1 MSRPEDFKFDPYTGE
16 SWASSVPI
24 QADTYR
30 SLYPKRVFWTNPW
43 TGVKRDMGDV
53 NGNPYMENVAA
64 PADPRGVLRAK
75 QAAASSAPAFP
86 PCQGRNCGA
95 TDGVSHSPECKIEHE
110 AAVLGVGIRFLEP
123 ARKREPYKA
132 IMSLDECCAAEGAQ
146 PGAIQ
151 FAGPEPAE
159 ADPTGRGAHDAG
171 AKMDAGKP
179 RVWLCV
185 SGFSNALFAV
195 ADVTTRGAEKYA
207 PNSWMSV
214 PDGAERYMEG
224 FARHALALGRGET
237 HDTGPGGTGCLHK
250 AQMIWNLLASLELE
264 MRNDAGWSRGS

>member
-1 MSRPEDFKFDPYTGE
+1 MSRPEDFKFDPYSGLPWG
-16 SWASSVPI
+16 SAVPI
-24 QADTYR
+24 QMDTYR
-30 SLYPKRVFWTNPW
+30 SLYPKRVFWANPW
-43 TGVKRDMGDV
+43 TGQLRDTGDV
-53 NGNPYMENVAA
+53 NENPFMEHVA
-64 PADPRGVLRAK
+64 PPLPPIVDRDEPRRRVH
-75 QAAASSAPAFP
+75 
-86 PCQGRNCGA
+86 GA
-95 TDGVSHSPECKIEHE
+95 TT
-110 AAVLGVGIRFLEP
+110 
-123 ARKREPYKA
+123 PYKS

-151 FAGPEPAE
+151 FVGPEPTDGE
-159 ADPTGRGAHDAG
+159 VDPTGRGAHDAG

-185 SGFSNALFAV
+185 SGFSNALAAV

-214 PDGAERYMEG
+214 PDGVNRYMEG
-224 FARHALALGRGET
+224 FGRHTLALGRGET

-264 MRNDAGWSRGS
+264 IRNDAGWSRGS